1 MDTLFFLFFYFLFF
15 TNTTGARGENTGGDF
30 FVENIFEELDYPSE
44 FYHDYVNGKLYL
56 YHNGTGAPSTK
67 NVVAPLQQVWFL
79 K

>member
-1 MDTLFFLFFYFLFF
+1 MEYSFFLLFWKHRG
-15 TNTTGARGENTGGDF
+15 NQGARGENTGGDF